1 MAVFRNATTG
11 KLSVGLKTLLAPSG
25 TIDSTNQPAKVLDAI
40 KDAFDSGKLTFLSG
54 IPFFNGVMPEF
65 VKGTAAGLSG
75 ANTTPA
81 RNVFTYETDSG
92 KVKVGN
98 GTTAF
103 NSLPYLVITNSSDG
117 TAVYELTSETLL
129 DTFIQLQT
137 AVGHADATTAGLGDL
152 GQPQP

>member
-40 KDAFDSGKLTFLSG
+40 KDAFDSGKLTLVSG

-117 TAVYELTSETLL
+117 TAVYSHE
-129 DTFIQLQT
+129 
-137 AVGHADATTAGLGDL
+137 
-152 GQPQP
+152 

>member
-25 TIDSTNQPAKVLDAI
+25 TVDSTNQPIKVLEAI
-40 KDAFDSGKLTFLSG
+40 KDAFDSGKLTLVSG

-65 VKGTAAGLSG
+65 VKGTSTGLAG

-81 RNVFTYETDSG
+81 NHVFTYETDTG

-98 GTTAF
+98 GTTAY
-103 NSLPYLVITNSSDG
+103 NSLPYFGNHQ
-117 TAVYELTSETLL
+117 
-129 DTFIQLQT
+129 FQ
-137 AVGHADATTAGLGDL
+137 
-152 GQPQP
+152 